1 MNRSRK
7 RLALTLVK
15 GKFHSPLSTV
25 VSRKEKVRTMKR
37 KLMISAMVIMLSAPS
52 VLLAQR
58 GGRGGGGQGSGGQ
71 QGQGAPPTTEQ
82 RGGGQQGQQ
91 GSRTGQ
97 QTGSRDQQKKGI
109 HTTDK
114 QRDQYKTCLRKQS
127 AEMSQ
132 RTQGSNFDLSQARE
146 QRDRV
151 REETRIL
158 MEEHDRFMKGLSGE
172 QRSVMGDEIQKMDKS
187 REELKA
193 RLQAMDREL
202 DQAKTDRNRINERAR
217 ELNEA
222 VREFQK
228 QHRAIGSQMDVEP
241 PLN

>member
-1 MNRSRK
+1 
-7 RLALTLVK
+7 
-15 GKFHSPLSTV
+15 
-25 VSRKEKVRTMKR
+25 MKR
-37 KLMISAMVIMLSAPS
+37 KLMISAMVILLSAPS
-52 VLLAQR
+52 VLFAQR
-58 GGRGGGGQGSGGQ
+58 GGQGGGGQGRGGQ
-71 QGQGAPPTTEQ
+71 QGQGAPTTTQQ
-82 RGGGQQGQQ
+82 RGGGQQGSQ
-91 GSRTGQ
+91 GSQTGQ
-97 QTGSRDQQKKGI
+97 QSGSRDQQQKGI

-114 QRDQYKTCLRKQS
+114 QRDQYKTCTDSADRLRKQS
-127 AEMSQ
+127 SEMSK

-151 REETRIL
+151 REDTRIL

-187 REELKA
+187 RGELKT
-193 RLQAMDREL
+193 RLQAMDREV

-222 VREFQK
+222 VQEFQK

-241 PLN
+241 PSN